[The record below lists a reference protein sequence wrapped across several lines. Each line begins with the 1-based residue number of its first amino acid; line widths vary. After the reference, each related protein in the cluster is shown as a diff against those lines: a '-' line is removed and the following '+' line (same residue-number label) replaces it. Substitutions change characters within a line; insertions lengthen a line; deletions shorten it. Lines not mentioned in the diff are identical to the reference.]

1 MYNPVNKLYQFG
13 PFQID
18 GEERLLLR
26 NGERIPLTPKAFD
39 TLLILVEKNG
49 RTVEKEELMR
59 LIWPD
64 VAVEENN
71 LSQNIH
77 AIRKALGETPQGT
90 QYIETL
96 PRRGYR
102 FLGEIEK
109 HSADKTEAIFQ
120 TEPTVAQVPAPNSA
134 QSAEKKYWSQWISI
148 GLLAAL
154 LFVGGLFFWR
164 RAAESAQHPMGEL
177 KLTRVTTTSNSW
189 DVAISPDG
197 KTLAYIQ
204 GDAGLQS
211 LKLKPVSGESESELI
226 APVEARYRGITF
238 APDGNSIFL
247 TRKEKGATAFVLY
260 QRNLH
265 SPEQKVI
272 LPQVDSAVTF
282 SPDGKKIAFVRED
295 QTTGKSSLIV
305 ANNDGSNEK
314 LLVTHQMPDY
324 FSVDGPSWSPDGK
337 LIALSVGQ
345 TKPVF
350 HFRIATIQVSDGQE
364 SFPSDAK
371 WAWAMD
377 VAWLANGKEII
388 LIGRHHNEGTN
399 SNQVWRVTLATGQA
413 QKITNDLNDYRG
425 LSLTSNSQKLV
436 TVQAETRANIWIQD
450 QVGNAQPITITA
462 DAASQNGYDGLDW
475 TPNGQIVYTS
485 LRNGQQDL
493 WRIDPKS
500 QINERLTSDVN
511 DKAVSPSVSND
522 GRFIVFNSGRVG
534 IPRVW
539 RIDIDGKNPQ
549 SLTNSNIDIQ
559 PFCSWQQNWA
569 VYSSD
574 KDGRRT
580 IYKIPIDGTST
591 ATPQMLIDK
600 FAEAPAV
607 SPDGNFIACHYQAD
621 NNSPP
626 QIAIIPAQGGAP
638 TQILPIP
645 IFSRVNVRW
654 HPLEKSLSYLS
665 RSDNQTNLW
674 VQSLGGREPKKITNF
689 SGERIFAYAWSR
701 DGKRLAFSRGTVNRD
716 VVMINGLE

>member
-1 MYNPVNKLYQFG
+1 MRSSANKLYKFG
-13 PFQID
+13 PFQVD

-49 RTVEKEELMR
+49 HTVEKEELMR

-77 AIRKALGETPQGT
+77 AIRKALGETTQGT

-102 FLGEIEK
+102 FLGVIET
-109 HSADKTEAIFQ
+109 SPASESEAILP
-120 TEPTVAQVPAPNSA
+120 TEPPPLQTVPAIPSQSVKKQSRSIWIVAGLSA
-134 QSAEKKYWSQWISI
+134 CIVLI
-148 GLLAAL
+148 
-154 LFVGGLFFWR
+154 GGLFFWR
-164 RAAESAQHPMGEL
+164 RATESVQRHAPEL
-177 KLTRVTTTSNSW
+177 KLTRMTTTSNSW

-197 KTLAYIQ
+197 KTLAYVQ
-204 GDAGLQS
+204 GDGLQS
-211 LKLKPVSGESESELI
+211 VKLKPVSGESESELI
-226 APVEARYRGITF
+226 APMEARYRGITF
-238 APDGNSIFL
+238 SPDGNSIFF
-247 TRKEKGATAFVLY
+247 TRKEKGAMAFVLY

-265 SPEQKVI
+265 SPEQKII
-272 LPQVDSAVTF
+272 LPQVDSAITF
-282 SPDGKKIAFVRED
+282 SPDGNKIAFVRED

-305 ANNDGSNEK
+305 ANIDGSNEK
-314 LLVTHQMPDY
+314 LLATHQTPDH

-337 LIALSVGQ
+337 TIALSVGL

-350 HFRIATIQVSDGQE
+350 HFRIATIQVSNGQE
-364 SFPSDAK
+364 SFQGEAK

-399 SNQVWRVTLATGQA
+399 NNQVWRVNVASGQA

-425 LSLTSNSQKLV
+425 LSLASNSQKLV
-436 TVQAETRANIWIQD
+436 TVQVETRANIWIQD
-450 QVGNAQPITITA
+450 QAGNQPIVTTV

-475 TPNGQIVYTS
+475 TPGGQIVYTS

-493 WRIDPKS
+493 WRIDPKT

-534 IPRVW
+534 IPRIW
-539 RIDIDGKNPQ
+539 RIDIDGKNPH
-549 SLTNSNIDIQ
+549 SLTNSNIDLQ

-574 KDGRRT
+574 KDGRRS
-580 IYKIPIDGTST
+580 IYKIPLDGAP

-607 SPDGNFIACHYQAD
+607 SPDGNFIACNYQAD

-638 TQILPIP
+638 TQFVSIP
-645 IFSRVNVRW
+645 IFARVNVRW

-665 RSDNQTNLW
+665 RSDDQTNLW
-674 VQSLGGREPKKITNF
+674 LQSLAGGAPKKITNF

-701 DGKRLAFSRGTVNRD
+701 DGKRLAFSRGTINRD